1 MILSISFAGNTQDIT
16 DWQVGINLN
25 PFFFTR
31 INSNFPYNKDKQDLP
46 NGFGYGL
53 TIEKNWND
61 SWGVKTGF
69 EYSKQNEKYF
79 FDVVGDNTSIKSSF
93 EYYKTPITVQY
104 YYRLKEKLFLTFNQS
119 KLLKLIMFLIIWI
132 DYFLL
137 Y

>member
-46 NGFGYGL
+46 NGFGFGL
-53 TIEKNWND
+53 TIE
-61 SWGVKTGF
+61 KTGF

-79 FDVVGDNTSIKSSF
+79 FDVVGDNTSIKSGF
-93 EYYKTPITVQY
+93 KYYKTPITVQY